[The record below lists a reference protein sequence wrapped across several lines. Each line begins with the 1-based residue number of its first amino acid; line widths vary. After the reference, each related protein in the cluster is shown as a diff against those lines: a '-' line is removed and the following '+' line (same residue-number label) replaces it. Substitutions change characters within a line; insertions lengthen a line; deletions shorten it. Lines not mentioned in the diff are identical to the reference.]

1 MGEVK
6 KYKIPFKTDEDV
18 SSDNFLDNADHS
30 RLTKIL
36 YEAEDLGE
44 YGKLGYKLA
53 SAMSSLI
60 LAQKYLQIVTNEVME
75 EIPLI
80 DYIDETIH

>member
-1 MGEVK
+1 MGKVK

-36 YEAEDLGE
+36 YEAEELRE

>member
-36 YEAEDLGE
+36 YEAEDLSE
-44 YGKLGYKLA
+44 YGKLG
-53 SAMSSLI
+53 
-60 LAQKYLQIVTNEVME
+60 
-75 EIPLI
+75 
-80 DYIDETIH
+80 